1 MAANDDQASD
11 DRDFV
16 PPQEGPAQFA
26 ARAKTSPGNV
36 WFTIGQGWA
45 FDDGGETRFSVRLT
59 MIPTGWNGEL
69 VLVPIPKSRYANDS
83 AN

>member
-1 MAANDDQASD
+1 MAQNEKQVSD

-16 PPQEGPAQFA
+16 PEQGGPAQFA

-45 FDDGGETRFSVRLT
+45 FDAAGETRVSVRLT

-69 VLVPIPKSRYANDS
+69 VLVPIPKSDYPNDPAN
-83 AN
+83 